1 MTQKLQVVNLS
12 VVYRRP
18 KVFGRSR
25 RFLTFGFAFGCRRS
39 MQPKAEGLAEGWN
52 FWNSVNLSANFVT
65 KILEWSKCMFVQCS
79 KRFENL
85 YYIISIRAFQK
96 PMSEYAHRIL
106 KYKIPNLRLHLRLR
120 LRGPKFFHLRLR
132 LRLRPK
138 KSPSV
143 DRGSRVSRP
152 ARWPNGQTQRAR
164 YTQRRANPKEILIL
178 GW

>member
-1 MTQKLQVVNLS
+1 M
-12 VVYRRP
+12 VYRRP

-25 RFLTFGFAFGCRRS
+25 RFLTFGFTFGCQRS

-52 FWNSVNLSANFVT
+52 FWNSVNLSANLVT
-65 KILEWSKCMFVQCS
+65 KFLEWSKCMFVQCS

-138 KSPSV
+138 KSLSV
-143 DRGSRVSRP
+143 DHCY
-152 ARWPNGQTQRAR
+152 WLKE
-164 YTQRRANPKEILIL
+164 KEISIPEKNLEQTGIHGSL
-178 GW
+178 LRL

>member
-1 MTQKLQVVNLS
+1 M
-12 VVYRRP
+12 VYRRP
-18 KVFGRSR
+18 KVFGQSR
-25 RFLTFGFAFGCRRS
+25 RFFTFGFAFGCQRS

-120 LRGPKFFHLRLR
+120 LRDRGFSTFAFGFGYGQKNHLR
-132 LRLRPK
+132 
-138 KSPSV
+138 
-143 DRGSRVSRP
+143 
-152 ARWPNGQTQRAR
+152 
-164 YTQRRANPKEILIL
+164 
-178 GW
+178 